1 MRWRLPVLGLTFS
14 LLGGCASEP
23 TLSTLIEQRQVV
35 EQRALGRFESGDLVN
50 AAQNYRQAAQLA
62 ELADNRVALVT
73 NLVNLGAVEHQLGN
87 YDAGLLAYE
96 RALRLAAMERRADME
111 LRAIAGLAEINYRQ
125 GNRDVAKE
133 LYQQLIDHP
142 AARGDSELQIMAL
155 NGLALCLL
163 DGNDTDAATRYL
175 ARAEALGE
183 TPATLLNRATLE
195 LRRGEL
201 AGAEKAARRALELD
215 RASGYVPGIASD
227 LEVLGELSRLSG
239 EEEEAHLYFTQS
251 LSLYEQLRSPS
262 AILRLRQRRDALSR

>member
-1 MRWRLPVLGLTFS
+1 MGWRLSVLGLTFS

-50 AAQNYRQAAQLA
+50 AAQNFRQAAQLA

-87 YDAGLLAYE
+87 HDAGLLAYE
-96 RALRLAAMERRADME
+96 RALRLAAMEQRADME
-111 LRAIAGLAEINYRQ
+111 LRAIAGLAEINYGQ

-163 DGNDTDAATRYL
+163 DGNDTDAAARYL

-183 TPATLLNRATLE
+183 TPPRYSTAPRWSCVVANWPAPKRLH
-195 LRRGEL
+195 
-201 AGAEKAARRALELD
+201 AARSNSIGPA
-215 RASGYVPGIASD
+215 VMF
-227 LEVLGELSRLSG
+227 LGL
-239 EEEEAHLYFTQS
+239 
-251 LSLYEQLRSPS
+251 P
-262 AILRLRQRRDALSR
+262 AIWKCWGS